1 MNNKDYYQILGVD
14 SNATEKEIRQSY
26 RKLAFQYHPD
36 KNKDN
41 PAASEKMKEF
51 NEAYAILSNPVKR
64 REYDSLRDR
73 FGSTAY
79 DQFRQTHSEEDIFKG
94 SDINQIFDEFAKM
107 YGFRSADDILGQFY
121 GQGYRTFE
129 FSRPGMFGKGFIF
142 YGFPN
147 QPRFGN
153 QIPDSTMQ
161 QISQVP
167 FTGILG
173 NTVKFF
179 LKKGLGIQIPE
190 RGKDWTDT
198 VTLIPDSINESGEI
212 EYIHKKHK
220 QSKKLMVK
228 IPPEIQNGQR
238 IRLKGMG
245 SQGKNGGANGDLYLK
260 VKIKTPLPDSIRK
273 SLKTNKPDQPPG

>member
-1 MNNKDYYQILGVD
+1 MNQKDYYQILGVN
-14 SNATEKEIRQSY
+14 SNAAEKEIRQAY
-26 RKLAFQYHPD
+26 RKLAFQHHPD

-41 PAASEKMKEF
+41 PAASEKMKEI

-79 DQFRQTHSEEDIFKG
+79 DQFRQTHSEEDIFRG
-94 SDINQIFDEFAKM
+94 SDINQIFDEFARM

-121 GQGYRTFE
+121 GQGYRSFE

-147 QPRFGN
+147 QQRPGTQIPDGAMN
-153 QIPDSTMQ
+153 QIP
-161 QISQVP
+161 QVP

-173 NTVKFF
+173 NAVKFF

-198 VTLIPDSINESGEI
+198 ITLISDHINEDGEI
-212 EYIHKKHK
+212 EYIHKKYDNP
-220 QSKKLMVK
+220 KKLMVR
-228 IPPEIQNGQR
+228 IPPDIQNGQR

-245 SQGKNGGANGDLYLK
+245 APGKNSGENGDLYLK
-260 VKIKTPLPDSIRK
+260 VKIRTPLPDKIRK
-273 SLKTNKPDQPPG
+273 SLKDKKSD